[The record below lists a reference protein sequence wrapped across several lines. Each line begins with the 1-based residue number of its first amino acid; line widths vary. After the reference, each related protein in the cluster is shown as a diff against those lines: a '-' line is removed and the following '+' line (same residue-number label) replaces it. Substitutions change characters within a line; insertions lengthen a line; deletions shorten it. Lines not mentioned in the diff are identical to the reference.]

1 MPLAEF
7 SLTDVLITTLW
18 VFLFVMWFWVMIS
31 ILTDLFRDPDTS
43 GFGKAVWMICLIF
56 LPFLTGFIYLVTR
69 GKGMQERA
77 IKDQTEMKNQMDEYI
92 RSTAGGA
99 SAADELKKLVE
110 LRDSGAISADE
121 FASMKAKYV
130 G

>member
-7 SLTDVLITTLW
+7 SLSDALVTTLA
-18 VFLFVMWFWVMIS
+18 VFLFVMWFWIVIT

-43 GFGKAVWMICLIF
+43 GFGKAAWMLCLII
-56 LPFLTGFIYLVTR
+56 LPYLTGLVYLIAR
-69 GKGMQERA
+69 GQGMRDRA
-77 IKDQTEMKNQMDEYI
+77 IRDQAEAKAQMDDYI

-99 SAADELKKLVE
+99 SAADELAKLVQ
-110 LRDSGAISADE
+110 LRDSGAISAAE
-121 FASMKAKYV
+121 FESMKAKYV

>member
-7 SLTDVLITTLW
+7 SLSDVLVTTLA
-18 VFLFVMWFWVMIS
+18 VFLFVMWFWIVVT

-43 GFGKAVWMICLIF
+43 GWAKGAWMIFLII

-69 GKGMQERA
+69 GQGMRDRA
-77 IKDQTEMKNQMDEYI
+77 IKDQAEARAQMDEYI

-99 SAADELKKLVE
+99 SAADELAKLVQ
-110 LRDSGAISADE
+110 LRDSGAISAEE
-121 FASMKAKYV
+121 FESMKAKYV
-130 G
+130 S